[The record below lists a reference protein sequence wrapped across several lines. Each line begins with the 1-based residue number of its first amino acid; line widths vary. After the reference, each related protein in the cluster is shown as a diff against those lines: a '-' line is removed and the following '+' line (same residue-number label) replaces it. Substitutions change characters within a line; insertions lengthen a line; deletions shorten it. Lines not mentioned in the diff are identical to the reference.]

1 MKKKVV
7 ITGANGFLGSWVART
22 LINDYDLIAIVRPKS
37 MTYRISDLQEL
48 ILVRLD
54 ESKWGEFIE
63 SVKPD
68 AVLLFDWSG
77 VQNEEHNSF
86 AQQENLERW
95 HKVALAAKK
104 AGTSLLIGIGS
115 QAEVGPRNE
124 VITEDI
130 PDNPLTEY
138 GLVKV
143 QTRQVLQELLH
154 DSKTR
159 FLWLRVFSTYGPM
172 DSPKWLIPSLIDAFN
187 AEKNLPMTSGEQ
199 QWSFLH
205 SLDLAHAVRMLMHE
219 SSLEGVVNVGNESL
233 ASVRDVALQIAFL
246 MDKPIVPN
254 FGEVSYREHQVM
266 LLKPQCLKLTSIG
279 WKPEVPLEAGLI
291 QTIEWFSRK
300 KLTTM
305 TLENGQRF
313 NDSLPPRPYI
323 FS

>member
-1 MKKKVV
+1 LRKKVV
-7 ITGANGFLGSWVART
+7 ITGANGFLGSWVARR
-22 LINDYDLIAIVRPKS
+22 LVGDYDLIAVVRPNS
-37 MTYRISDLQEL
+37 NTYRISDLQDLLL
-48 ILVRLD
+48 IRLD
-54 ESKWGEFIE
+54 ESKWGELIE

-77 VQNEEHNSF
+77 VENGEHNSF
-86 AQQENLERW
+86 IQRENLKRW
-95 HKVALAAKK
+95 QEVALAAQS
-104 AGTSLLIGIGS
+104 AGTSIFIGVGS

-124 VITEDI
+124 AIPEDAA
-130 PDNPLTEY
+130 DNPLTEY

-143 QTRQVLQELLH
+143 QTRQVLQELLLG
-154 DSKTR
+154 SGTR

-205 SLDLAHAVRMLMHE
+205 SLDLAHAVRMLMNE
-219 SSLEGVVNVGNESL
+219 SSLEGVVNVGNETL

-246 MDKPIVPN
+246 MDKPTSPN
-254 FGEVSYREHQVM
+254 FGEVSYRDHQVM

-279 WKPEVPLEAGLI
+279 WKPLVPLEAGLI

-300 KLTTM
+300 KLQSM

-313 NDSLPPRPYI
+313 NDSLPPRP
-323 FS
+323 